1 MKAIKNQILLAL
13 LLLTFSSSISFG
25 QSFEGKLTYIVAFE
39 IETQN
44 FGGIEITKEQIL
56 EKTKADGEF
65 FDTIT
70 ITIKNGNYL
79 KEDNALLNK
88 KIIYKADENKVYTI
102 EKDFE
107 YVIISDANEISQ
119 VKLVKFQEPIFEQID
134 TNAMING
141 IECKLIKLSWDGLG
155 EELYYYNSEVI
166 SIDPKLFAKHNLE
179 YFNTILNL
187 TGSYPIETIKT
198 ISSFMS
204 IKMTLVNISEEKIE
218 DSVFD
223 LPKLKKAK
231 KDYSEM
237 LLNITGAEVMKIKGK
252 AKKK

>member
-1 MKAIKNQILLAL
+1 
-13 LLLTFSSSISFG
+13 
-25 QSFEGKLTYIVAFE
+25 
-39 IETQN
+39 
-44 FGGIEITKEQIL
+44 
-56 EKTKADGEF
+56 
-65 FDTIT
+65 
-70 ITIKNGNYL
+70 
-79 KEDNALLNK
+79 
-88 KIIYKADENKVYTI
+88 
-102 EKDFE
+102 
-107 YVIISDANEISQ
+107 
-119 VKLVKFQEPIFEQID
+119 
-134 TNAMING
+134 MING

>member
-119 VKLVKFQEPIFEQID
+119 VKLVEFQEPIFERFFKVD
-134 TNAMING
+134 S
-141 IECKLIKLSWDGLG
+141 KFL
-155 EELYYYNSEVI
+155 
-166 SIDPKLFAKHNLE
+166 
-179 YFNTILNL
+179 
-187 TGSYPIETIKT
+187 
-198 ISSFMS
+198 
-204 IKMTLVNISEEKIE
+204 
-218 DSVFD
+218 SVFISNFSHP
-223 LPKLKKAK
+223 LILFCFLSFLIINAC
-231 KDYSEM
+231 E
-237 LLNITGAEVMKIKGK
+237 L
-252 AKKK
+252 